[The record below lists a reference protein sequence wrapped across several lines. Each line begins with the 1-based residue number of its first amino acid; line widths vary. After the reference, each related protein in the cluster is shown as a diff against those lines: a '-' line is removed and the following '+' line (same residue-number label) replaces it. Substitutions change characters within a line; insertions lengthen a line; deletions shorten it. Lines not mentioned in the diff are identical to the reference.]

1 MGTERIGILGG
12 TFDPPH
18 IGHLILAEC
27 AADTLHLDKLLLAPA
42 ADPPHKLAEHKA
54 DVTHRLAM
62 LDLAVSGNP
71 RLTISRVDIDR
82 PGPHYSVDMLQ
93 IIQEVY
99 PQAELFFLMGS
110 DSLRDF
116 PKWHCPEVIMQLCR
130 LAVMQ
135 RPGAE
140 TIALNM
146 HDQRLPGLSERIVLV
161 DAPMIEISS
170 STITSRLR
178 NQQSIRYMVP
188 DSVLRYIE
196 VHELYVSRS

>member
-1 MGTERIGILGG
+1 MGSERIGILGG

-54 DVTHRLAM
+54 EVLHRLAM
-62 LDLAVSGNP
+62 LALAVSDNP

-82 PGPHYSVDMLQ
+82 PGPHYSVDMLH
-93 IIQEVY
+93 IIRSAY
-99 PQAELFFLMGS
+99 PQVELFFLMGS

-116 PKWHCPEVIMQLCR
+116 PNWHCPEVIMRLCR

-140 TIALNM
+140 SVAVDM
-146 HDQRLPGLSERIVLV
+146 HDHILPGLSERIVLV

-170 STITSRLR
+170 STITSRLW
-178 NQQSIRYMVP
+178 NKQSIRYMVP
-188 DSVLRYIE
+188 DSVLDYIE
-196 VHELYVSRS
+196 AHNLYVSQP